1 MVLQRLQL
9 QNFRNY
15 QRLTLKPVKGV
26 TALVGENGAGK
37 TNVLEAIH
45 LCCLGKSHRTN
56 DDQAMIL
63 SGSQSGA
70 AYAKIRRTN
79 GENEVGVRL
88 YSSQRQKKRIFADG
102 KTVGRIGELMGK
114 MTCVMF
120 APEDL
125 DMIKGGPA
133 LRRRFLDM
141 LLSQS
146 RPSYFYALQGYY
158 AVLKQRNALLRSI
171 NQGGARTPALDIWDE
186 QLAARA
192 IQIALQRA
200 DAVLQLNKLAQE
212 QYAFISD
219 KPKEVLSLQLRTQI
233 DADKVEE
240 QMLSFLRASRDD
252 DIRRQTTLIGLH
264 RDELFITLSGKEL
277 KLFGSQGQI
286 RTAALALKLAQMDI
300 IEDLQGEMPIL
311 LLDDV
316 LSELDAKRRT
326 RLIMRIRRAQTL
338 MTCTDLKELRGTG
351 VDCALSVQQGTIQ
364 VL

>member
-15 QRLTLKPVKGV
+15 QRLTLQPVKGV

-37 TNVLEAIH
+37 TNILESIH

-70 AYAKIRRTN
+70 AYAKIMRTN

-102 KTVGRIGELMGK
+102 KTVSRIGELMGK

-133 LRRRFLDM
+133 LRRRYLDM

-146 RPSYFYALQGYY
+146 RPAYFYALQGYY
-158 AVLKQRNALLRSI
+158 AALKQRNALLRAISLA
-171 NQGGARTPALDIWDE
+171 GANASALDVWDE
-186 QLAARA
+186 QLAART

-200 DAVLQLNKLAQE
+200 DAVLQLNKL
-212 QYAFISD
+212 
-219 KPKEVLSLQLRTQI
+219 
-233 DADKVEE
+233 EE
-240 QMLSFLRASRDD
+240 QMLSLLRSSRDD
-252 DIRRQTTLIGLH
+252 DIRRQTTLVGPH
-264 RDELFITLSGKEL
+264 RDELIITLADKEL
-277 KLFGSQGQI
+277 KLYGSQGQI

-326 RLIMRIRRAQTL
+326 RLILRIRRAQTL
-338 MTCTDLKELRGTG
+338 MTCTDLKELRGPA
-351 VDCALSVQQGTIQ
+351 VDCALSVSQGNIC
-364 VL
+364 VI